1 MVSVTM
7 KELLEAGVHFGHQTK
22 RWNPKMKEY
31 IFGQR
36 NGIYIID
43 LQKTIKNF
51 KEALQYVKGVAE
63 SGKDILFVGTKKQA
77 QDIVRDYAGKS
88 ESSYVNQRWL
98 GGLLTNFGVVR
109 GSVEKL
115 KELEEMNEDG
125 RWDLLSKKE
134 QSRLEKVYKKLS
146 KNLGGIKNMTSLPGA
161 MFVIDS
167 SKEDIALSEA
177 QKMKIP
183 IVAVVDTNGDPDNI
197 DYPIPG
203 NDDAVRAIELFAA
216 KIAESIIEGKK
227 SRITRELE
235 EEKKAEAAAE
245 ERRPRRGARRAR
257 NSRNKENP
265 VEITA
270 EMVKELR
277 QRTGIGVMEC
287 KEALKEA
294 DGDLEK
300 AIEILRK
307 KGYARAQDK
316 AARRATEGLVGSYI
330 HSNGKIGVLVEVN
343 CESDFVARNDEFQEL
358 VKNIASRS
366 PPPTRSTSRPR
377 TSRPRSSRRR
387 RRSSGSSS
395 RTARSRP
402 RSSRRSSRASWASST
417 RRSASSTRST
427 SRTTR

>member
-36 NGIYIID
+36 NGIYIVD

-115 KELEEMNEDG
+115 KELEEMKEDG

-161 MFVIDS
+161 LFVIDS

-216 KIAESIIEGKK
+216 KVSESIIEGKK
-227 SRITRELE
+227 NRISRELE
-235 EEKKAEAAAE
+235 EEKKAEAALGDQAA
-245 ERRPRRGARRAR
+245 G
-257 NSRNKENP
+257 
-265 VEITA
+265 
-270 EMVKELR
+270 
-277 QRTGIGVMEC
+277 G
-287 KEALKEA
+287 EAGEP
-294 DGDLEK
+294 
-300 AIEILRK
+300 
-307 KGYARAQDK
+307 
-316 AARRATEGLVGSYI
+316 
-330 HSNGKIGVLVEVN
+330 GKPE
-343 CESDFVARNDEFQEL
+343 
-358 VKNIASRS
+358 
-366 PPPTRSTSRPR
+366 
-377 TSRPRSSRRR
+377 
-387 RRSSGSSS
+387 
-395 RTARSRP
+395 
-402 RSSRRSSRASWASST
+402 
-417 RRSASSTRST
+417 
-427 SRTTR
+427 